1 MFSKLAHPRDT
12 RLRIS
17 PMSLNRNRTL
27 DPSEIVKFNALSKLW
42 WDPDGKMWPLHR
54 LNELRVPF
62 VLREIKKHFQ
72 KKTLQ
77 GLRVL
82 DIGCGAGLLSEA
94 LAKDGALVTGLDVAE
109 KNIAV
114 AQKHAL
120 QEGLAITYIHGAVED
135 FDSRHSFDI
144 VLNMEVIEHVIN
156 FRSFIQQTC
165 HLIGPDGLMFFATI
179 NRTYFSWLTTIFG
192 AEYLLGWLPRGTHDW
207 RRYVTPKEARSQL
220 KLAGLTILLE
230 TGVAMNPFRRRL
242 FLTKNMGANYMMLA
256 TKT

>member
-1 MFSKLAHPRDT
+1 
-12 RLRIS
+12 
-17 PMSLNRNRTL
+17 
-27 DPSEIVKFNALSKLW
+27 
-42 WDPDGKMWPLHR
+42 
-54 LNELRVPF
+54 
-62 VLREIKKHFQ
+62 
-72 KKTLQ
+72 
-77 GLRVL
+77 
-82 DIGCGAGLLSEA
+82 
-94 LAKDGALVTGLDVAE
+94 
-109 KNIAV
+109 
-114 AQKHAL
+114 
-120 QEGLAITYIHGAVED
+120 
-135 FDSRHSFDI
+135 
-144 VLNMEVIEHVIN
+144 MEVIEHVIN